1 MNEKIPVCPAMHS
14 HKFFFLVH
22 PDYID
27 RFNHKKFKFYSQL
40 KKRIARMVQSAVT
53 HTITQ
58 SGSRMLPVPIPKNVF
73 FIIVSPCVSGKTLT
87 IFCIAFGIT
96 SIGSVVP
103 EKTSMG
109 KYRIEAMTLAC
120 LVFFATPPASI
131 PTDRVEIM
139 VIAQLPRK
147 ATSEPCNRTPH
158 KRAAADSVTRDT
170 AQ

>member
-27 RFNHKKFKFYSQL
+27 RFNHKKFKFYSQR

-53 HTITQ
+53 PTITQ

-147 ATSEPCNRTPH
+147 ARSEPCNRTPH
-158 KRAAADSVTRDT
+158 KSAAADSVTRDT